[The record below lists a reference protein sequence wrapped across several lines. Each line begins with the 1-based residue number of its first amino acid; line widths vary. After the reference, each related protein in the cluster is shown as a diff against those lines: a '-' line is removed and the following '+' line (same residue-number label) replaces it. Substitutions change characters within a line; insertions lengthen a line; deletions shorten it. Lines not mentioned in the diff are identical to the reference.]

1 MKTLLTRLT
10 LVVIGAVVAV
20 LAVYLILIAASLL
33 RANRNLAKLVGGLH
47 AIRENTT
54 PLDQD
59 LSTINGA
66 ASTLKN
72 RLVTVDEH
80 LRGIIHLVHGER

>member
-10 LVVIGAVVAV
+10 LVVVAAVVAV
-20 LAVYLILIAASLL
+20 LAVHLILIAASLL
-33 RANRNLAKLVGGLH
+33 RANRNLAKLVEGLE
-47 AIRENTT
+47 AIRDNTT

-66 ASTLKN
+66 VGTLKN

-80 LRGIIHLVHGER
+80 LRGIIQLVRG

>member
-10 LVVIGAVVAV
+10 LVVVAAVVAV
-20 LAVYLILIAASLL
+20 LAVHLILIAASLL
-33 RANRNLAKLVGGLH
+33 RANRNLAKLVAGLE
-47 AIRENTT
+47 AIRDNTT

-59 LSTINGA
+59 LSTINSA
-66 ASTLKN
+66 AGTLKN

-80 LRGIIHLVHGER
+80 LRGIIQLVRG

>member
-10 LVVIGAVVAV
+10 LVVVAAVVAV
-20 LAVYLILIAASLL
+20 LAVHLILIAASLL
-33 RANRNLAKLVGGLH
+33 RANRNLAKLVEGLE
-47 AIRENTT
+47 AIRDNTT

-66 ASTLKN
+66 AGTLKN

-80 LRGIIHLVHGER
+80 LRGIIQLVRG